1 MLSDREKLVLHFCCS
16 MTIAKLTG
24 LPNHKVVVEKMVQDI
39 RKNRCRS
46 LSEENV
52 VELLDEVNEEMMSGR
67 MMFQHLT
74 DDTVWSMTGERPNRN
89 TNWRDMR

>member
-1 MLSDREKLVLHFCCS
+1 MLSDREKMVLHFSCS

-52 VELLDEVNEEMMSGR
+52 VELLDEVNEEMTGGR
-67 MMFQHLT
+67 NMFKYLI
-74 DDTVWSMTGERPNRN
+74 DETVGHNEKQFGD
-89 TNWRDMR
+89 DMR